1 MQRSVDR
8 SVGLLLCLQLGF
20 ERLNVPAPNLHGS
33 ERTEELTQRLEMG
46 SHLRRHF
53 TRNALLASALVVL
66 YKVVKNLVHSHTF
79 LLRVAE
85 SLDSLLVV
93 FNLPDFPLQEV
104 LRLLLIRFP
113 CGLADL
119 LSAQVEGTP
128 PKLTAWMLVQS
139 AVASHPALLSL
150 RLPSI
155 RRFG

>member
-1 MQRSVDR
+1 M
-8 SVGLLLCLQLGF
+8 
-20 ERLNVPAPNLHGS
+20 
-33 ERTEELTQRLEMG
+33 
-46 SHLRRHF
+46 
-53 TRNALLASALVVL
+53 NALLASALVVL
-66 YKVVKNLVHSHTF
+66 YHVVKNLVHSHTF

-93 FNLPDFPLQEV
+93 FNLPDFLLQEL
-104 LRLLLIRFP
+104 LRLLLIPFP

-150 RLPSI
+150 RQAEQQFPNPDDMRNLPRQKLNAAPFIPTLIPPGS
-155 RRFG
+155 FPCG